1 MGGLYPGD
9 ATWLDSAGRLLI
21 CGFFVAV
28 FLRNMTGNQIQQHI
42 GALAHFKCPFPA
54 AAFWMGETLSLVGV
68 ALVLFN
74 FRPAIGVLCLM
85 LFIILATALLLRF
98 WEESDPGKNFGMQ
111 NGFLAN
117 IAIFGGL
124 LLLLQNVR

>member
-9 ATWLDSAGRLLI
+9 ASWLDSAGRLSI
-21 CGFFVAV
+21 VD
-28 FLRNMTGNQIQQHI
+28 FLSRFSREYDRESDP
-42 GALAHFKCPFPA
+42 AAHRLLWTFKCPFPA
-54 AAFWMGETLSLVGV
+54 AAFWMGETLSLAGV

-74 FRPAIGVLCLM
+74 FYPAIGVLCLM
-85 LFIILATALLLRF
+85 LFLVLATALLLRF